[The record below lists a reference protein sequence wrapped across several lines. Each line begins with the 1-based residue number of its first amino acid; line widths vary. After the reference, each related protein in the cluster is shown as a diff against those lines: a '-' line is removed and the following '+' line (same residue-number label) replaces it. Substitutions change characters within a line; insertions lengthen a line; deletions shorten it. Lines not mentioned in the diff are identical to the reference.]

1 MPDDVKHPLDPRAQ
15 EIAERASI
23 RAITDTFRLLGIDIT
38 EMDDVN
44 DLRDDFRF
52 IRRQRQN
59 TETRRTEASKS
70 IVTAVVGGVVGM
82 LVSAITWLVTVARHP
97 Q

>member
-1 MPDDVKHPLDPRAQ
+1 MPDDLKQLAESRIQ
-15 EIAERASI
+15 EMAERAAI
-23 RAITDTFRLLGIDIT
+23 RSVTDTFRLLGIDIT

-52 IRRQRQN
+52 LRRQRES
-59 TETRRTEASKS
+59 TETRRTEANKS
-70 IVTAVVGGVVGM
+70 VVTAVVGGVVGM
-82 LVSAITWLVTVARHP
+82 LVSAITWLVTVVRHP

>member
-1 MPDDVKHPLDPRAQ
+1 MPDDVKQPSSHAQ
-15 EIAERASI
+15 ENAERAAI
-23 RAITDTFRLLGIDIT
+23 RAITDTFRMLGIDIS

-52 IRRQRQN
+52 IRRQRET

-70 IVTAVVGGVVGM
+70 VVTAVVGAVVGM
-82 LVSAITWLVTVARHP
+82 LVSAITWLVTMARHP

>member
-1 MPDDVKHPLDPRAQ
+1 MPDDVNQPSDPHAQ
-15 EIAERASI
+15 ENAERAAI
-23 RAITDTFRLLGIDIT
+23 RAISDTFRMLGIDIS

-52 IRRQRQN
+52 VRRQREN

-70 IVTAVVGGVVGM
+70 VVTAVVGAVVGM
-82 LVSAITWLVTVARHP
+82 LVSAITWLVTMARHP